1 MKIFSKDDE
10 LIISDDLVLSS
21 KKSQK
26 DTIKKN
32 LNWEPWLK
40 NPDGD
45 VVSFRLV
52 LNAKEEKYGNLFL
65 IVTFNS
71 PITDESLLCSWF
83 MAPEKLINGKQ
94 SKKDGAITK
103 NLRKWFYEKTFVE
116 LPAEGEWGHIDASYD
131 PWNSAGLIVCNY
143 KPSFKNND

>member
-10 LIISDDLVLSS
+10 LIINDDLVLSS

-26 DTIKKN
+26 DIIKKN
-32 LNWEPWLK
+32 INWEPWLK

-45 VVSFRLV
+45 VVSFRLA

-71 PITDESLLCSWF
+71 PITDESLLCSLF
-83 MAPEKLINGKQ
+83 LVYGSRKINQ
-94 SKKDGAITK
+94 
-103 NLRKWFYEKTFVE
+103 WKTE
-116 LPAEGEWGHIDASYD
+116 
-131 PWNSAGLIVCNY
+131 
-143 KPSFKNND
+143 